1 MIAIC
6 FFARLILFVM
16 MMMMIWKLEVWS
28 KCPSEGVREFGSPNP
43 GGVEFPSC
51 SSRLFPQL
59 AVCARSA
66 RRVLLVVAGDAI

>member
-28 KCPSEGVREFGSPNP
+28 KCPSEGYKNDYFLSSLRPECRRRE
-43 GGVEFPSC
+43 
-51 SSRLFPQL
+51 
-59 AVCARSA
+59 A
-66 RRVLLVVAGDAI
+66 RREKVPVKTEAS